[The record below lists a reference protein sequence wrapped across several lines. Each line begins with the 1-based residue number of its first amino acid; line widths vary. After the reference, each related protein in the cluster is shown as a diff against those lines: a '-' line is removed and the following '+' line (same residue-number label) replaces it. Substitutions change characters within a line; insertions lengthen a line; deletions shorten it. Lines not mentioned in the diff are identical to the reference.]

1 LDIIK
6 ASKGGQGSSLINAAI
21 VRLGEKRVLKVAR
34 RAVQT
39 EVKKQG
45 VTKAEDDDK
54 KKRKGESGRGA
65 RMGKMKLS

>member
-1 LDIIK
+1 M
-6 ASKGGQGSSLINAAI
+6 NAAI

-34 RAVQT
+34 RAVQA

-54 KKRKGESGRGA
+54 KKRKGESGKGSRV
-65 RMGKMKLS
+65 GKMKLS